1 MKLLK
6 EKLGVNF
13 RYAEPVI
20 EQCKIRGYF
29 SSEDMNQLLDKGFP
43 IISML
48 CVNKKATANDK
59 MIMMDT
65 IKNGEISYED
75 LIISLY
81 NY

>member
-1 MKLLK
+1 
-6 EKLGVNF
+6 
-13 RYAEPVI
+13 
-20 EQCKIRGYF
+20 
-29 SSEDMNQLLDKGFP
+29 
-43 IISML
+43 ML